1 MQFRHDQLEIIKVG
15 DDLDEASPL
24 HHPRLFLLA
33 TRFPELY
40 QIRVKKGVMDMLKLG
55 NVEEDK
61 APDPIPDGRKTD
73 ADFERDV
80 LIAEIKARGG
90 FVDGRIKS
98 MEKLQ
103 AILEEIKAAQEA
115 AA

>member
-15 DDLDEASPL
+15 DDLDEAYPL

-33 TRFPELY
+33 TRFPDLY
-40 QIRVKKGVMDMLKLG
+40 QIRVKKEVAAMLKLT
-55 NVEEDK
+55 NVDESK
-61 APDPIPDGRKTD
+61 APDPVPDGRKTE

-90 FVDGRIKS
+90 HVDGRIKS

-103 AILEEIKAAQEA
+103 AILEETKAAQEA